1 MLKTQILS
9 KTFDSKKNKYR
20 RKMVCFLGT
29 FLVCVVCVC
38 VCVCVCVFYY
48 FFFFGGGGV
57 TKRGI
62 TGMKG
67 EV

>member
-38 VCVCVCVFYY
+38 VCVFYY
-48 FFFFGGGGV
+48 FFFWGGGGGV
-57 TKRGI
+57 KKRGI
-62 TGMKG
+62 KGMKG
-67 EV
+67 GV